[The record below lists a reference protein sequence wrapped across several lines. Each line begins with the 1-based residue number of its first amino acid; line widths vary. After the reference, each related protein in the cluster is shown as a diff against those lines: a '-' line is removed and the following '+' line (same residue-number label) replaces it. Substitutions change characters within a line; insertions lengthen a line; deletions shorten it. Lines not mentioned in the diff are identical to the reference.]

1 MFTRRALLEGI
12 ALTALVLFMYALAL
26 GWSYVLCQW
35 FGYVR

>member
-26 GWSYVLCQW
+26 GADSAIVAEGRQ
-35 FGYVR
+35 